1 VLTYLD
7 AMIDACSVRDA
18 AELDRLLAHP
28 LARTLTAA
36 VRDEVTAIRDGT
48 GDALVAPLRLLRLRH
63 QTAELLRD
71 APVVADRAESAEVV
85 VVPGLADTLNPVRPT
100 SRPRERRSGRL
111 VQMEL
116 PLSA

>member
-18 AELDRLLAHP
+18 VELERLLAHP
-28 LARTLTAA
+28 LARILTAA
-36 VRDEVTAIRDGT
+36 ARDEVVAIRNGT

-71 APVVADRAESAEVV
+71 APPIADQAESSDVT
-85 VVPGLADTLNPVRPT
+85 VVPALADT
-100 SRPRERRSGRL
+100 SRAARAPAHARGPRGTRM